1 MSQEAN
7 RGRGGQRGR
16 VQPRRP
22 PIRRPM
28 MDARQYRARY
38 QLQRFQDRDDLEDL
52 DMMVPRRPPSPIRP
66 AVAREVRVEPD
77 VIQLT
82 VDDDILYATPS
93 SPGSS
98 HTPSTPSGVS
108 IARSGPGESFSRP
121 MQDDRDV

>member
-28 MDARQYRARY
+28 MDARQFRARF
-38 QLQRFQDRDDLEDL
+38 QLQRFQDRDDQDL
-52 DMMVPRRPPSPIRP
+52 DMMVSRRPPSPIQP
-66 AVAREVRVEPD
+66 AVDREVRVEPD
-77 VIQLT
+77 VI
-82 VDDDILYATPS
+82 LYDTPS

-98 HTPSTPSGVS
+98 HTPSSPSDVS
-108 IARSGPGESFSRP
+108 TTRSGLSEPSNRP
-121 MQDDRDV
+121 T